1 MTLRLA
7 IAIDDEME
15 TDVLRFVAQ
24 KRGHQV
30 VCLEKVDELFRTLPF
45 EPNGTIFRVNGADP
59 RTLSTVQSLRER
71 FPQLAMLL
79 TAERLKEPAPRVLIE
94 AGADEIAKAPYN
106 PTQVVMGLERLAARP
121 GQGAMSGGELSV
133 ADLRVDLQ
141 RFRAEKNG
149 QSLVLTKLELRLL
162 NCLVEHHPHLTP
174 MDRLLSFG
182 WEDMHEPD
190 PALVKTHI
198 SHLRRKMEQ
207 AGGASM
213 NIVSRQ
219 GVGYTLVTG

>member
-1 MTLRLA
+1 MPVRLA
-7 IAIDDEME
+7 IALDDEME
-15 TDVLRFVAQ
+15 TDVLKFVAQ

-30 VCLEKVDELFRTLPF
+30 ICVEKPDELFRALPF
-45 EPNGTIFRVNGADP
+45 EPTAIICRVGGADQ
-59 RTLSTVQSLRER
+59 RTVHTVQALRDK
-71 FPQLAMLL
+71 FSDAALLL
-79 TAERLKEPAPRVLIE
+79 TAERLKEPAPRVLVE
-94 AGADEIAKAPYN
+94 AGADEIVKTPYN
-106 PTQVVMGLERLAARP
+106 PTQVIIGLERLALKP
-121 GQGAMSGGELSV
+121 GQGSASAAELSV

-149 QSLVLTKLELRLL
+149 QALVLTKLELRLL
-162 NCLVEHHPHLTP
+162 NCLAEHYPHLTP

-207 AGGASM
+207 AGGASLG
-213 NIVSRQ
+213 IISRQ
-219 GVGYTLVTG
+219 GVGYTLVTA